1 MPTDNNIYL
10 AILQKVGSNIKTMR
24 QDKHMNQKELAFAC
38 DMEKAGMSRIESGK
52 SNITFF
58 TLCRIS
64 EALNIPIIDIIGGAQ
79 AA

>member
-1 MPTDNNIYL
+1 MPAENIIYL
-10 AILQKVGSNIKTMR
+10 AILKKVGFNIKTMR
-24 QDKHMNQKELAFAC
+24 QDRNMNQKELAYAC
-38 DMEKAGMSRIESGK
+38 NMEKAGMSRIESGK

-64 EALNIPIIDIIGGAQ
+64 EALNVPIIDIIGNAQ